1 MTPVWIFPAYPLLII
16 GPHAGILS
24 SHLGPERALDII
36 IGGVTLQGI
45 GYMVSLMIYSAFIHR
60 LMTHKLPRESSRPGM
75 FVSVGPSAFTAAG
88 MISMAE
94 SAQNVLPKEFMGDGP
109 LAAMMLKVVANW
121 VGIWVW
127 G

>member
-1 MTPVWIFPAYPLLII
+1 
-16 GPHAGILS
+16 
-24 SHLGPERALDII
+24 
-36 IGGVTLQGI
+36 
-45 GYMVSLMIYSAFIHR
+45 MVSLMIYSAFIHR